1 MIFVAYERAKE
12 ATGKWEEFIS
22 HANNDKAGVV
32 RPVSQSLFDY
42 GLKVWSDE
50 FTIKVGDRDTKD
62 NEFNF

>member
-1 MIFVAYERAKE
+1 MSHEKST
-12 ATGKWEEFIS
+12 TGKC
-22 HANNDKAGVV
+22 HANDDKAGVV

-50 FTIKVGDRDTKD
+50 FTIKFGDRDSKD